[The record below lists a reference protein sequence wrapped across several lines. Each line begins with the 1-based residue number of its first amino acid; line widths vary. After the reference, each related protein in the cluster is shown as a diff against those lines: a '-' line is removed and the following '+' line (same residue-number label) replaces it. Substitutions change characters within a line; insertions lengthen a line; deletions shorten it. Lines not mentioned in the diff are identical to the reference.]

1 MQLPLTRQQH
11 SANHNWPFIFPMP
24 PTMACRLITLPVIA
38 CILLLAAC
46 GGSDRMTLGGSD
58 NPPPSTSPAAG
69 PVAKA
74 PPVSLAGRWTL
85 SATGSTSC
93 AMTFGASN
101 PDATEGTIAP
111 SGGCPFN
118 FFTSRKWS
126 YSEAGLTLRDHN
138 AQSLA
143 QLSLAGLNRFEGK
156 TGAGQDV
163 ALSR

>member
-1 MQLPLTRQQH
+1 
-11 SANHNWPFIFPMP
+11 MP
-24 PTMACRLITLPVIA
+24 STMACRLLTLPVVA
-38 CILLLAAC
+38 CACLLAAC
-46 GGSDRMTLGGSD
+46 SGSDRIPLGGSD
-58 NPPPSTSPAAG
+58 SQPATNAAPAGPAA
-69 PVAKA
+69 KS
-74 PPVSLAGRWTL
+74 PPLSMAGRWTL

-93 AMTFGASN
+93 AMTFGAGN

-111 SGGCPFN
+111 AGGCPFN

-126 YSEAGLTLRDHN
+126 YTETGLTLRDHN

-143 QLSLAGLNRFEGK
+143 QLSPAGPNRFEGK